1 MTNNNDAA
9 KDDHETETFSCELC
23 GEIMTNLNH
32 IQGQNTIKNWAQ
44 LKRCWGSECWVTK
57 VDEVCTGEWVY
68 FNTWRNHT
76 FWGRLGSSLESL
88 WDIEIGGH

>member
-32 IQGQNTIKNWAQ
+32 IQGQNIIKN
-44 LKRCWGSECWVTK
+44 
-57 VDEVCTGEWVY
+57 
-68 FNTWRNHT
+68 
-76 FWGRLGSSLESL
+76 
-88 WDIEIGGH
+88 